1 MSAEDPLS
9 DQPAAPQL
17 AGADSPAHP
26 PNTPTSRAASRVG
39 ASWLLSGEIIGWAA
53 QLALLWTGVR
63 YVLIDD
69 GDEIDET
76 LRLFGWCLIG
86 TGYLLFTAFW
96 MHLSVRFSER
106 DHPIFRAIA
115 GSPLVRWFSLIVTFA
130 SSAVGLTAAL
140 TLILVRD
147 DPDHLAVYE
156 LAAVW
161 TMLVSWALFHWG
173 YARVYHG
180 KYVRAKGQAPLIFPG
195 TETPRLADFVYFS
208 YSNGTSFSVSDVMVT
223 TTRMRWT
230 VVWHSVFSFFFN
242 ALIIVLSMNTIAGG
256 LQGSGIELVG

>member
-1 MSAEDPLS
+1 MTEG
-9 DQPAAPQL
+9 PAARR
-17 AGADSPAHP
+17 AG
-26 PNTPTSRAASRVG
+26 AASRVN
-39 ASWLLSGEIIGWAA
+39 AFWFLSGEIVGWIA
-53 QLALLWTGVR
+53 QIALLWVGAR

-86 TGYLLFTAFW
+86 TGYLTFTAVW
-96 MHLSVRFSER
+96 MHLSVRFSDH
-106 DHPIFRAIA
+106 DHPLFRRLA
-115 GSPLVRWFSLIVTFA
+115 GFPLLRWFSLIVTFA

-147 DPDHLAVYE
+147 DPDHLAIYE

-173 YARVYHG
+173 YSRVYHG
-180 KYVRAKGQAPLIFPG
+180 KYLRSTGQAPLDFPG
-195 TETPRLADFVYFS
+195 TSEPRLADFVYFS
-208 YSNGTSFSVSDVMVT
+208 FSNGTSFSVSDVVVT
-223 TTRMRWT
+223 TTKMRWT
-230 VVWHSVFSFFFN
+230 VVWHSAFSFFFN

-256 LQGSGIELVG
+256 LQGSGIELGG

>member
-1 MSAEDPLS
+1 MTEG
-9 DQPAAPQL
+9 PAARR
-17 AGADSPAHP
+17 AS
-26 PNTPTSRAASRVG
+26 AASRVN
-39 ASWLLSGEIIGWAA
+39 AFWFLSGEIVGWIA
-53 QLALLWTGVR
+53 QIALLWVGAR

-86 TGYLLFTAFW
+86 TGYLAFTAAW
-96 MHLSVRFSER
+96 MHLSVRFSDH
-106 DHPIFRAIA
+106 DHPLFRRLA
-115 GSPLVRWFSLIVTFA
+115 GFPLLRWFSLIVTFA

-147 DPDHLAVYE
+147 DPDHLAIYE

-180 KYVRAKGQAPLIFPG
+180 KYLRAAGQPPLVFPG
-195 TETPRLADFVYFS
+195 TDEPRLADFVYFS
-208 YSNGTSFSVSDVMVT
+208 FSNGTSFSVSDVMVT
-223 TTRMRWT
+223 TTKMRWT
-230 VVWHSVFSFFFN
+230 VVWHSAFSFFFN

-256 LQGSGIELVG
+256 LQGSGIELLG